1 MKVVMTRELPG
12 TAEERIRA
20 AGHEVWVYRENKS
33 IPKSVLLEQ
42 VRDCDA
48 LVCLLTDRIDS
59 QVLAAAPN
67 LKVVANYAVGFENID
82 VEDCL
87 GRKIVVT
94 NTPDVLTE
102 ATADMAF
109 ALLLGAARHLAEGH
123 QLTRDGHFTGWQPGL
138 LLGHAVHGA
147 TLGIVG
153 MGRIGQAVA
162 RRAAGFSMRVLYTSR
177 SPWPQAQTCS
187 AQQVVLEDL
196 LAESDFISL
205 HAPLTPE
212 THHIINQAALN
223 QVKSSAVL
231 INTARGGLLD
241 QSALLQALTEG
252 KLAAAALD
260 VFDPEP
266 PEPQD
271 PILSHPKVL
280 LAPHT
285 GSATVQARTEMADLA
300 VDNLLAVLENKP
312 PPSPVQI

>member
-1 MKVVMTRELPG
+1 MNIVMTRELPG
-12 TAEERIRA
+12 AVEERIRA
-20 AGHEVWVYRENKS
+20 AGHDVWVYRENQS
-33 IPKSVLLEQ
+33 IPSSLLREKVQ
-42 VRDCDA
+42 DA
-48 LVCLLTDRIDS
+48 HGLICLLTDRVDAETLS
-59 QVLAAAPN
+59 AAPN

-82 VEDCL
+82 VQACAER
-87 GRKIVVT
+87 GIVVT

-109 ALLLGAARHLAEGH
+109 ALLMGAARHLVPGH
-123 QLTRDGHFTGWQPGL
+123 KLTEQGAFTGWQPGL

-177 SPWPQAQTCS
+177 SPWDQDHTCN
-187 AQQVVLEDL
+187 AKRVDLDAL

-205 HAPLTPE
+205 HAPLTPQ
-212 THHIINQAALN
+212 THHIINQKALA
-223 QVKSSAVL
+223 QLKPSAIL

-241 QSALLQALTEG
+241 QEALLQALSQGT
-252 KLAAAALD
+252 LAGAALD

-266 PEPQD
+266 PEAQD
-271 PILSHPKVL
+271 PILSHPKIL

-285 GSATVQARTEMADLA
+285 GSATVQAREAMANLA
-300 VDNLLAVLENKP
+300 ADNLLAVLKDKP
-312 PPSPVQI
+312 PITPVHI